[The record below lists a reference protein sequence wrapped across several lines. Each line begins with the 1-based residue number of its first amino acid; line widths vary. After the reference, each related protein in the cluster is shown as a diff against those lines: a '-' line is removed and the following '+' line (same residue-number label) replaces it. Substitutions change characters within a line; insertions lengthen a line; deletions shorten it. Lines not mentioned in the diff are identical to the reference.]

1 MTDEILN
8 KYLDY
13 SIVAMELLY
22 SNKKILIPLHN
33 ERNFRRILEREH
45 AVFTVISRLCLVRI
59 FELIKPRGI
68 GIEDDYVYLL
78 GVDMI
83 LNSDM
88 PDDEML
94 LINDKGESIAAQLVV
109 C

>member
-33 ERNFRRILEREH
+33 ERNFRRTLERER

-83 LNSDM
+83 LNNDM